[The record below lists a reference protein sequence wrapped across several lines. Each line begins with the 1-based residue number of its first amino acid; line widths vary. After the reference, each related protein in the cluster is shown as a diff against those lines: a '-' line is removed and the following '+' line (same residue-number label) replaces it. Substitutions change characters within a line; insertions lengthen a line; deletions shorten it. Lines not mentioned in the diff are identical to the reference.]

1 VINYNSTWHGR
12 SYKTHGLM
20 TELVLKENIQRKE
33 KRKKDRDRDREIDR

>member
-1 VINYNSTWHGR
+1 
-12 SYKTHGLM
+12 M